1 MFMNK
6 RISRIIRGV
15 VFVIALAVF
24 LFSGYKLYTIFAEYK
39 KGEDEYKEIVEE
51 VITQEPVVKEE
62 EEEKV
67 TIFKVDFAKLQ
78 EMNQETVAWI
88 RFENPS
94 QINYPVL
101 HTGDNDKY
109 LKTTFEQKRNS
120 AGALFVDTEN
130 TGDFSDRNTIIYGHN
145 MKNGSMFGKLR
156 EYKKY
161 DFYKEN
167 PYFYIYTPDGVE
179 HKYQVFAASV
189 VEDTA
194 INYRKQFA
202 NDQEFLDYIKDITKH
217 SIYKT
222 GIEVTAESKIVTLST
237 CTNVTDTQRFVVHGV
252 KVEEKVIGEQ

>member
-1 MFMNK
+1 MKK
-6 RISRIIRGV
+6 RISGILRSIAFI
-15 VFVIALAVF
+15 IALAVF
-24 LFSGYKLYTIFAEYK
+24 VFSAYKLYTIFAEYK

-51 VITQEPVVKEE
+51 VIVEEPVVKEE
-62 EEEKV
+62 EEEKE
-67 TIFKVDFAKLQ
+67 TIFKVDFSKLK
-78 EMNQETVAWI
+78 EMNGETVAWI

-101 HTGDNDKY
+101 HTSDNEKY

-120 AGALFVDTEN
+120 AGALFVDAGN
-130 TGDFSDRNTIIYGHN
+130 AGDFSDRNTIIYGHN

-167 PYFYIYTPDGVE
+167 PYFYVYTPDDVE
-179 HKYQVFAASV
+179 HKYQVFAVAV

-194 INYRKQFA
+194 INYKKQFS
-202 NDQEFLDYIKDITKH
+202 NEQEFLNYIKDITAH

-222 GIEVTAESKIVTLST
+222 GVEVTAESKIVTLST

-252 KVEEKVIGEQ
+252 KVEEKVIGE